1 MQPPGDPRRQRV
13 RRELAQ
19 RIGGLVRLMNM
30 QIEAFLISSTV
41 VCVVAQRLLRK
52 VCLVC
57 GEPYLPTP
65 MELNRLGYAAHDLAG
80 AEFRI
85 GRGCKECRFTGFRG
99 RTAIFELLV
108 LNEMVKEA
116 ILNNRSSYDIRR
128 ISMET
133 SGLVTLFE
141 DGLVKAAKG
150 LISIQEVLRDLPR
163 ISKPRPLL
171 ELKRILG
178 ER

>member
-1 MQPPGDPRRQRV
+1 M
-13 RRELAQ
+13 E
-19 RIGGLVRLMNM
+19 
-30 QIEAFLISSTV
+30 IS
-41 VCVVAQRLLRK
+41 
-52 VCLVC
+52 
-57 GEPYLPTP
+57 
-65 MELNRLGYAAHDLAG
+65 RLGYAPHDLAG
-80 AEFRI
+80 AEFRK
-85 GRGCKECRFTGFRG
+85 GKGCKECRFTGFRG

-116 ILNNRSSYDIRR
+116 ILTNRSSYDIRR

-150 LISIQEVLRDLPR
+150 VISIQEVLRDLPR
-163 ISKPRPLL
+163 ISRPRPLL